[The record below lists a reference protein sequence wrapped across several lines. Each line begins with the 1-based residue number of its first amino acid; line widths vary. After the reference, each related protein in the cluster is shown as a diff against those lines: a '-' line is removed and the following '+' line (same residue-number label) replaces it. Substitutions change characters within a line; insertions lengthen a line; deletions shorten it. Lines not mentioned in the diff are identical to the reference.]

1 MCHIQTSHEM
11 PKNFEL
17 VILWYFEMYIF
28 WVCSSCTPSWQSYKH
43 ALTPV
48 WNHSYLPSFIHTEL
62 YNKVTIQGSSSPWLA
77 GNSYTLTCVATT
89 DITPQVKW
97 TDPSGNPVVEGE
109 GLTLSGPAVF
119 GGNTTLRLTFN
130 YLRTSQAGR
139 YSCLS
144 IIASPTSV
152 QSEVWDTTVQSE
164 SDNQPV
170 CTTT

>member
-1 MCHIQTSHEM
+1 M
-11 PKNFEL
+11 
-17 VILWYFEMYIF
+17 
-28 WVCSSCTPSWQSYKH
+28 
-43 ALTPV
+43 
-48 WNHSYLPSFIHTEL
+48 HTEL
-62 YNKVTIQGSSSPWLA
+62 YNRVTIQGSSSPWLA

-144 IIASPTSV
+144 IIATPTSV

-164 SDNQPV
+164 SVTKPQCVHNHIILVMSWFVFFLCV
-170 CTTT
+170 CVGGGGGVACQQRTSLQNI